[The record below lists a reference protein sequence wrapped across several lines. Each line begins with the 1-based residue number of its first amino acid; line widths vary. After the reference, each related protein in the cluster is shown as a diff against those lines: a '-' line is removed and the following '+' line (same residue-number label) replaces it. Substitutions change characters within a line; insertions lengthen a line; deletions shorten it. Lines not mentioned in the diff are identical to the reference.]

1 MSRRNWGSGDVLS
14 RRVGANIEEILPAS
28 LSGDDNVHFTAY
40 GAMRQSVL
48 PPEAVGGI
56 LELTGMVG
64 ENSQF
69 KLALTAT
76 MQRRAAAGGGPETG
90 DWTIQASFYRTAG
103 HGVADLDP
111 FAYAVEWR
119 EQHADRSASDSAV
132 VSLDSVA
139 ETHRYGRTEGVAAL
153 LLTEIIANRKA
164 SARSDRGQRVSH
176 AGSLA
181 MLGSFNSA
189 VDAGRIPGANGPL
202 DWEGVAELLGPE
214 AETLAAKT
222 SVQTAVPE
230 KQRRAAKKGL
240 DFLHDDVTGRTTEA
254 PGETGAT
261 QADGAKL
268 GSLLQEIDAMNLQIG
283 APPIEISTARVAS
296 QRDRLESRL
305 RAYPD
310 GFPGALGAG
319 NFGVAKQR
327 AESAADPYEKMV
339 LVYAFYELYGIIG
352 QLQESEQAVRQIAA
366 AITAFGRAIDGGNAE
381 MAELSLK
388 RASDAFVTITKRLVE
403 GAQSDLA
410 DLRSLLAYHDLQ
422 AAFDRQ
428 VDSRAELGGS
438 DLAHYE
444 GVSSALVES
453 ARRQHGRA
461 EKAREVFYLF
471 TDD

>member
-1 MSRRNWGSGDVLS
+1 
-14 RRVGANIEEILPAS
+14 
-28 LSGDDNVHFTAY
+28 
-40 GAMRQSVL
+40 
-48 PPEAVGGI
+48 
-56 LELTGMVG
+56 
-64 ENSQF
+64 
-69 KLALTAT
+69 
-76 MQRRAAAGGGPETG
+76 
-90 DWTIQASFYRTAG
+90 
-103 HGVADLDP
+103 
-111 FAYAVEWR
+111 
-119 EQHADRSASDSAV
+119 
-132 VSLDSVA
+132 
-139 ETHRYGRTEGVAAL
+139 
-153 LLTEIIANRKA
+153 
-164 SARSDRGQRVSH
+164 
-176 AGSLA
+176 
-181 MLGSFNSA
+181 
-189 VDAGRIPGANGPL
+189 
-202 DWEGVAELLGPE
+202 
-214 AETLAAKT
+214 
-222 SVQTAVPE
+222 VPE

-240 DFLHDDVTGRTTEA
+240 DFLHDDVTGRTTEE
-254 PGETGAT
+254 PGETGAV

-268 GSLLQEIDAMNLQIG
+268 ESLLQEIDAMTLQIG
-283 APPIEISTARVAS
+283 APPIQLSAARVAS
-296 QRDRLESRL
+296 QRDRLERRL

-310 GFPGALGAG
+310 GFPGALRAG

-428 VDSRAELGGS
+428 VDSRAKLGGS

-444 GVSSALVES
+444 KVSSALVES